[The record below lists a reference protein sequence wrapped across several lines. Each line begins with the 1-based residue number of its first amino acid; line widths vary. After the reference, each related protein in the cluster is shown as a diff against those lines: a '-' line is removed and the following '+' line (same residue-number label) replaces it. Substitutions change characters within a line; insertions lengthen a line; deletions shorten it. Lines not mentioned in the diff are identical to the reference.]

1 MSRLMRRPGACNM
14 LILGSTTIRA
24 KIRYCLTLTVTCSAI
39 LSVIMGILSF
49 IRLPRIST
57 TDLTLVSKYC
67 IDIMSISIIVY
78 IFDSCINVYIV
89 VAAWRT
95 AVDGVHK
102 SWIDTTFV

>member
-1 MSRLMRRPGACNM
+1 
-14 LILGSTTIRA
+14 
-24 KIRYCLTLTVTCSAI
+24 
-39 LSVIMGILSF
+39 
-49 IRLPRIST
+49 
-57 TDLTLVSKYC
+57 
-67 IDIMSISIIVY
+67 MSISVIVY